1 MSTRLWRRYDINAL
15 QIIDEIQRDPQ
26 QAEQLMHNAE
36 YIRAELHYAARR
48 EMITKLDDFL
58 RRRSKIAM
66 VLRSSEILS
75 SPGLLEACE
84 ILFGT
89 EAEAK
94 LAEYQAMIAHRESS
108 Q

>member
-1 MSTRLWRRYDINAL
+1 
-15 QIIDEIQRDPQ
+15 
-26 QAEQLMHNAE
+26 MHNAE

-66 VLRSSEILS
+66 VLRSSEILY
-75 SPGLLEACE
+75 SPGLIEACE

-89 EAEAK
+89 EAQAK
-94 LAEYQAMIAHRESS
+94 LAEYQALVAQRETAN
-108 Q
+108 QKA